1 MKIID
6 SILILCI
13 SLIIKCSFS
22 AELCAQNSGS
32 NGTINLGSRLELF
45 VDSFLIESMKN
56 SRLVMHKP
64 VDKGP
69 VIFFDKPWEGVF
81 SGYTTIIRDTNLY
94 RMYYRGIP
102 SAGSDGSDAEVTCYA
117 ESADG
122 INWIKPE
129 LGLYEIKGSRNN
141 NIILAHAA
149 PVTHNFSPF
158 IDSNPSRSDK
168 YRFKAFGGLNEG
180 LIPYGSADGIHWERM
195 HDQPVVK
202 GGQFD
207 SQNVCFWSSH
217 ENLYVC
223 YFRFWINSGG
233 KPIRSVARSTSGDF
247 MNWASPVVMDFGGTE
262 PEELYTNQ
270 TSPYFRAPHIYVSIA
285 ARFFPGKQVI
295 TDSQAKR
302 LNVNPSYYHDCSDAV
317 LMTSRG
323 GSSYQ
328 RTFMEGFLRPG
339 IGLENWV
346 SRTNYPALNVVQTGA
361 DEMSFYVNQDYAQP
375 GSHLHRYCLRI
386 DGFTSLQAGYIPGE
400 IVTRPFTFSGKS
412 LMVNFSTSA
421 AGHILFEITD
431 EKYNVVEGYSF
442 GDCIPLIGNEIK
454 RQVEWKRSG
463 TSLDGLEGKQ
473 VRLRIRLRDADLFSF
488 KFE

>member
-1 MKIID
+1 MKPTD
-6 SILILCI
+6 TLLFLCI
-13 SLIIKCSFS
+13 FFIITCGAPTQSF
-22 AELCAQNSGS
+22 AQNSGS
-32 NGTINLGSRLELF
+32 DGSVNLGSRLELF
-45 VDSFLIESMKN
+45 VDSFLIESMQN
-56 SRLVMHKP
+56 CRLVMHKP
-64 VDKGP
+64 VDEGP
-69 VIFFDKPWEGVF
+69 VIFFNKSWEGVF
-81 SGYTTIIRDTNLY
+81 SGYTTIIKDTSLY

-102 SAGSDGSDAEVTCYA
+102 SAGSDGSNAEVTCYA

-122 INWIKPE
+122 INWTKPG
-129 LGLYEIKGSRNN
+129 LGLFEIKGSRNN
-141 NIILAHAA
+141 NIILADAA

-158 IDSNPSRSDK
+158 LDSNPSRTDK

-180 LIPYGSADGIHWERM
+180 LIPYGSVDGIHWERI

-223 YFRFWINSGG
+223 YFRVWINSGG
-233 KPIRSVARSTSGDF
+233 KQIRSVARSTSGDF
-247 MNWASPVVMDFGGTE
+247 MNWTSPVVMDFGATK

-285 ARFFPGKQVI
+285 ARFFPGKQII

-323 GSSYQ
+323 GNSYQ

-346 SRTNYPALNVVQTGA
+346 SRTNYPALNVVPTSA
-361 DEMSFYVNQDYAQP
+361 KEMSFYVNQDYAQP
-375 GSHLHRYCLRI
+375 GTHLHRYSLRI
-386 DGFTSLQAGYIPGE
+386 DGFTSLQAGYMPGE
-400 IVTRPFTFSGKS
+400 IITRPFTFSGKS
-412 LMVNFSTSA
+412 LLINFSTSA

-431 EKYNVVEGYSF
+431 EKNQVIEGYSF
-442 GDCIPLIGNEIK
+442 SDCIPLIGNEIE
-454 RQVEWKRSG
+454 RHVEWKRPGGSI
-463 TSLDGLEGKQ
+463 DGLEGKQ
-473 VRLRIRLRDADLFSF
+473 IRLRIRLRDADLFSI